1 MQLRSRDRDSPEEES
16 ETSMRLNR
24 ATKRRKLK
32 TIEQSDA
39 SDESGRR
46 QSIQKQKYCLQSE
59 RNLAEE
65 MFSDVP
71 EDERQKILVSNAV
84 EFFHLQ

>member
-1 MQLRSRDRDSPEEES
+1 
-16 ETSMRLNR
+16 MRLNR

-59 RNLAEE
+59 RNLAKE

>member
-1 MQLRSRDRDSPEEES
+1 
-16 ETSMRLNR
+16 MRLNR

-65 MFSDVP
+65 MFSGVP
-71 EDERQKILVSNAV
+71 GGERQKILVSNAV
-84 EFFHLQ
+84 EFFQLQ